1 MAEQK
6 KIEPLTGEEL
16 THKVKE
22 LGDLSKPEK
31 AKVCGYYSVTK
42 NGVERVNMKQFLNAL
57 IDAEGIDKDGT
68 GKANGQSGSS
78 SANYP
83 ITVQSNESVN
93 ANKIVAVKR
102 APTPA
107 KPQLLS
113 QRLQQSETE
122 PVQQPQIEQ
131 PEQPEPVGH
140 VESLTKPIR
149 DESIYGSGWSLAQLM
164 NEFSERAQG

>member
-6 KIEPLTGEEL
+6 KSEPLTGVEL
-16 THKVKE
+16 IHKVKE

-57 IDAEGIDKDGT
+57 TDAKGIELDST
-68 GKANGQSGSS
+68 GNADEQNESS
-78 SANYP
+78 SASHP
-83 ITVQSNESVN
+83 IAVQLNESMD

-102 APTPA
+102 APTTA

-113 QRLQQSETE
+113 QRLQQTE
-122 PVQQPQIEQ
+122 PVQQPQVEQ

-140 VESLTKPIR
+140 IESLTKPLR
-149 DESIYGSGWSLAQLM
+149 DESIYGSGWNLAQLM
-164 NEFSERAQG
+164 NEFSERTQG